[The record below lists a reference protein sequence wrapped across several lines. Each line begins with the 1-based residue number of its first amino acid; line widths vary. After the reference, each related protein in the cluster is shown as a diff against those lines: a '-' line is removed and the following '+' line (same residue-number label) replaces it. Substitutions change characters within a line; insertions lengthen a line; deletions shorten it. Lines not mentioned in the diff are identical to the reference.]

1 IGQDQKDQAPAKDA
15 GKPEGGSQSA
25 APRPGNAGATSSTL
39 LALGND
45 PDDVQL
51 DVPYVPTPQDVVEKM
66 LELAEVSKNDVVYD
80 RGCGDGRIVVT
91 AAKKYGAKG
100 VGIDLDPERVKDSL
114 ANIKEA
120 GVGNLVEIRQG
131 DALKVDVSPATVVT
145 LYMLPEVNL

>member
-1 IGQDQKDQAPAKDA
+1 
-15 GKPEGGSQSA
+15 
-25 APRPGNAGATSSTL
+25 
-39 LALGND
+39 
-45 PDDVQL
+45 
-51 DVPYVPTPQDVVEKM
+51 
-66 LELAEVSKNDVVYD
+66 SKNDVVYD
-80 RGCGDGRIVVT
+80 LGCGDGRIVVT

-145 LYMLPEVNL
+145 LYMLPEVNLKLRPTLLKQLKPGSRVVSHDFDMGDWKPLKKIEVQTKNGRQHTVYLWKIEGNQK